1 LFIQWKRRQE
11 ELCKVRRKTVL
22 RNVTLAS
29 RCGGVLL
36 TLFLLAS
43 AAGLAQE
50 DPRQPYL
57 SAKRPRVLMNSG
69 CSSQSAEFPRRALSE
84 VLTTVN
90 FPVTFIE
97 DTKLID
103 RQTLQQF
110 DVFIQSG
117 SVRMSRE
124 SEQALWDFV
133 QNGGGF
139 LGLHNASDGP
149 QGGPYEK
156 LLGGRFLRHPPPYH
170 IMIRVTDAGRK
181 HPVTA
186 GVQDFEIYDEHHFVR
201 YDVDPVAG
209 GSGALAAALSAVAGR
224 APGYS
229 AADLQSARSVGA
241 PHVLLNG
248 EAMDNSMDELRVI
261 LGEGGVSRAIA
272 GWWRE
277 IGKGRVVFF
286 SPGHTAEVMRHPM
299 MQRLYQ
305 NAVRWLAK
313 QD

>member
-1 LFIQWKRRQE
+1 MLS
-11 ELCKVRRKTVL
+11 
-22 RNVTLAS
+22 NVTRAS
-29 RCGGVLL
+29 RWSGVLPI
-36 TLFLLAS
+36 LFLLAN

-50 DPRQPYL
+50 DPLQPYL

-69 CSSQSAEFPRRALSE
+69 CSSQSAEFPRRALAD

-97 DTKLID
+97 DSKLID

-110 DVFIQSG
+110 DLFIQSG
-117 SVRMSRE
+117 SVRMTPE

-139 LGLHNASDGP
+139 LALHNASDGP

-156 LLGGRFLRHPPPYH
+156 LVGGRFLRHPPPYH
-170 IMIRVTDAGRK
+170 IRMVVTDAGRK

-201 YDVDPVAG
+201 YDVDSRP
-209 GSGALAAALSAVAGR
+209 AGR
-224 APGYS
+224 GGPAAQLPPVGGRVPSYS
-229 AADLQSARSVGA
+229 AADFSSARNVNGA
-241 PHVLLNG
+241 HVLLRG
-248 EAMDNSMDELRVI
+248 DGMDNSMDELRVAF
-261 LGEGGVSRAIA
+261 GEGGISTAIA
-272 GWWRE
+272 GWWQE

-299 MQRLYQ
+299 MQRLYR
-305 NAVRWLAK
+305 NAARWLVK